1 MSKHMTLDDR
11 ITIRIGL
18 ESGDS
23 LSQIA
28 DRIGK
33 CETTVSRE
41 VRAHRSVCRDK
52 PYGRVPN
59 ACVHRASCT
68 RRMICSDKPDCA
80 RKCSSCRLCNERCP
94 DFREESCVKL
104 SQPPYVCNA
113 CPSFRSC
120 TLQRFIYSPDQADKE
135 YRTTLSDARKGFN
148 LTQELIDFVNALVS
162 PLILQGQS
170 VHHVYV
176 LFKDVLPFCE
186 ETLYR
191 LIDAGLLE
199 ARNID
204 LERKCALKLKR
215 RKGDNST
222 RKVDRAC
229 RVGRTYNDY
238 LTFRAE
244 HPDLNAVQMDSV
256 IGCAGSKKVLLTFH
270 FYGHFMPVFIR
281 NDNTAQGVID
291 WVNFLYDGLGHDD
304 FCKLFPVILTDNGT
318 EFSDP
323 EAIETAPDG
332 RIRTRVF
339 YCDPMS
345 PYQKPDVERNHEL
358 FRKIFPKGT
367 SFDRFTQEDMALA
380 ASHVNS
386 YARASLN
393 DQTPIDMLTFMFGE
407 ALAGRFLRL
416 LCLRRIAPEKI
427 VLKPELLK
435 R

>member
-11 ITIRIGL
+11 ITIRTGIEAG
-18 ESGDS
+18 ESFR
-23 LSQIA
+23 QIA

-41 VRAHRSVCRDK
+41 IRAHRSVCRDK
-52 PYGRVPN
+52 SYGRVPN
-59 ACVHRASCT
+59 ACVHRASCA
-68 RRMICSDKPDCA
+68 RRMICGDKPDCT
-80 RKCSSCRLCNERCP
+80 RKCSSCRVCNERCP
-94 DFREESCVKL
+94 DFRKELCDRL

-113 CPSFRSC
+113 CPDFHRC
-120 TLQRFIYSPDQADKE
+120 TLERLVYSPKSADDE
-135 YRTTLSDARKGFN
+135 YRSRLSEARKGFN
-148 LTQELIDFVNALVS
+148 LTQEQIALINRLIS
-162 PLILQGQS
+162 PLIKNNQS
-170 VHHVYV
+170 IHHAYLVC
-176 LFKDVLPFCE
+176 KDVLPVCE

-191 LIDAGLLE
+191 LIDAGLLD

-204 LERKCALKLKR
+204 LERKCTLKLKS
-215 RKGDNST
+215 RKGDKKAREINRS
-222 RKVDRAC
+222 C
-229 RVGRTYNDY
+229 RQGRTYTDY
-238 LTFRAE
+238 QAFISE
-244 HPDLNAVQMDSV
+244 HPDINVIQMDSV
-256 IGCAGSKKVLLTFH
+256 VGCSGSAKTLLTFH

-291 WVNFLYDGLGHDD
+291 WINFLYDGLGHDD
-304 FCKLFPVILTDNGT
+304 FCRLFPVILTDNGT

-323 EAIETAPDG
+323 AAIETAPDG

-358 FRKIFPKGT
+358 FRKILPKGT
-367 SFDRFTQEDMALA
+367 SFDRFTQVDMALA

-393 DQTPIDMLTFMFGE
+393 DKSPIDMLTFMFGE
-407 ALAGRFLRL
+407 ALTGRLLRL
-416 LCLRRIAPEKI
+416 LCLRRISPEKI

-435 R
+435 